1 MPTTLRDF
9 PAATFRS
16 TEDILQSLSQPIAL
30 VGNAPIRRD
39 YGDLID
45 EHATVVRFNN
55 FRLTGYERTLGT
67 KVTHWCVNG
76 SVDRLTV
83 HPRWVQTLVNNV
95 YRSRPVGVQPNP
107 YVNAQTTCFTPRPF
121 DWVTIDNAR
130 RFLHVQLHCVAD
142 TRLLAPLQ
150 SVIPYPT
157 LGFATLYL
165 LLRYQAAASVFGFA
179 GLVGGHHGNRRHR
192 HSARHAATAARE
204 LELIRATSG
213 VQFYE

>member
-1 MPTTLRDF
+1 MPNSLHDF
-9 PAATFRS
+9 PAATFTS
-16 TEDILQSLSQPIAL
+16 TEDLLQSMPQPIAV

-55 FRLTGYERTLGT
+55 FCLGGQERKLGS

-76 SVDRLTV
+76 SVDRLTI
-83 HPRWVQTLVNNV
+83 HPPWFQRLVNKF

-107 YVNAQTTCFTPRPF
+107 DIIERTICFTPRPF

-142 TRLLAPLQ
+142 ARLLAPLQ

-165 LLRYQAAASVFGFA
+165 LLRYQSAASVFGFA
-179 GLVGGHHGNRRHR
+179 GLVGGHHENRDHR
-192 HSARHAATAARE
+192 HSPRHAATALRE